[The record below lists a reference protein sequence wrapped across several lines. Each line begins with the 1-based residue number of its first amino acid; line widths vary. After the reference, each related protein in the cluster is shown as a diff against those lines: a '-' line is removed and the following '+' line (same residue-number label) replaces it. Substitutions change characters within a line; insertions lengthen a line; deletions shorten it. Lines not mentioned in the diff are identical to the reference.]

1 MEYKTTFQK
10 RINELYE
17 RARVKENMTKVDYA
31 NKLEITISTL
41 KGWMTG
47 NGQPSA
53 DKLVEI
59 SKKEKVPLEWLLT
72 DGYTHE
78 EYTSEEV
85 LLIEMY
91 RKLEAN
97 HKKDILAFLSYFY
110 MKDID
115 V

>member
-10 RINELYE
+10 RINELYAKASE
-17 RARVKENMTKVDYA
+17 EENITLMEYAMKLGITSITLRA
-31 NKLEITISTL
+31 
-41 KGWMTG
+41 WMTG
-47 NGQPSA
+47 KSQPNT
-53 DKLVEI
+53 DKLVDI
-59 SKKEKVPLEWLLT
+59 AKIEKVPLEWLLT